1 MEFTILKKNEFNEF
15 SKNHKLG
22 NFMQTI
28 EWASL
33 KEKYGWTPHY
43 VGVKDEDKIIA
54 GALLLSKKT
63 PIGKNI
69 FYSPRGLLIDYSNF
83 ELLSFFTK
91 NLKRYVKKNKGIFLK
106 IDPNIIYRV
115 RSKNGDIIDSKTN
128 DEPINNLRKLN
139 YKFLG
144 FTTYFETRQP
154 RWTFKLL
161 LDKSYEELKKEFEKS
176 TRKNI
181 EKAYKKGVK
190 VKKGT
195 IEDLERAF
203 HLLDET
209 GKRRGFINRSL
220 SYCKNMVEFFKDN
233 INVYIAYIDTTDYYN
248 NMVEALKN
256 EEKNLENIKYKMEK
270 EIVGAKLRNQKKLA
284 ESQIK
289 KYNSELEKAKK
300 MMKKSKTIDIGI
312 LISVKSKDEYLSLF
326 SGIDNNYRDFDPK
339 YPLYDKH
346 IIDAIKK
353 NCKYVDFYGITG
365 DFNKSNE
372 YYGIYEFKKGFG
384 GNVMELIGE
393 FDLVINR
400 FYYYLYKVVI
410 FVYKKVRNII
420 YR

>member
-33 KEKYGWTPHY
+33 KEIYGWTPQY
-43 VGVKDEDKIIA
+43 VGGNDVDKIIA

-176 TRKNI
+176 TRKI
-181 EKAYKKGVK
+181 
-190 VKKGT
+190 
-195 IEDLERAF
+195 L
-203 HLLDET
+203 
-209 GKRRGFINRSL
+209 
-220 SYCKNMVEFFKDN
+220 
-233 INVYIAYIDTTDYYN
+233 
-248 NMVEALKN
+248 
-256 EEKNLENIKYKMEK
+256 
-270 EIVGAKLRNQKKLA
+270 KKL
-284 ESQIK
+284 IK
-289 KYNSELEKAKK
+289 KE
-300 MMKKSKTIDIGI
+300 
-312 LISVKSKDEYLSLF
+312 
-326 SGIDNNYRDFDPK
+326 
-339 YPLYDKH
+339 
-346 IIDAIKK
+346 
-353 NCKYVDFYGITG
+353 
-365 DFNKSNE
+365 
-372 YYGIYEFKKGFG
+372 
-384 GNVMELIGE
+384 
-393 FDLVINR
+393 
-400 FYYYLYKVVI
+400 
-410 FVYKKVRNII
+410 
-420 YR
+420 